1 MQSSIVYVSDTK
13 IRIFL
18 SETYSIHD
26 YYYYDSLTVDKSR
39 YTTVTGSPVLTYSSN
54 GLNVNTSVA
63 SVALIRN
70 NFLTLPSDYEA
81 EITVT
86 TVSSNQG
93 RTGICF
99 DDLLIDG
106 SSINTV
112 FYKLSNTSNKG
123 NTNSVITANTI
134 VKVRKQSGTFTVYFN
149 DVQKWSGSISDDNHY
164 QQFRT
169 YQNRSTTFKDLKI
182 KAL

>member
-1 MQSSIVYVSDTK
+1 MFWIQIFSISD
-13 IRIFL
+13 I
-18 SETYSIHD
+18 
-26 YYYYDSLTVDKSR
+26 YYYDSLTVDKSR
-39 YTTVTGSPVLTYSSN
+39 YITVSGSPVLTYSSN
-54 GLNVNTSVA
+54 GLNVNSSVA
-63 SVALIRN
+63 SVGLVKN

-86 TVSSNQG
+86 TVPSNEG

-123 NTNSVITANTI
+123 STNSVINANTV
-134 VKVRKQSGTFTVYFN
+134 VKIRKQGSTFTVYFD
-149 DVQKWSGSISDDNHY
+149 DVQKWTSSISDDNHLL
-164 QQFRT
+164 QFRT
-169 YQNRSTTFKDLKI
+169 YRNRSTTFKDLKI
-182 KAL
+182 KSL

>member
-1 MQSSIVYVSDTK
+1 M
-13 IRIFL
+13 
-18 SETYSIHD
+18 
-26 YYYYDSLTVDKSR
+26 YYYDSLTVDKSR
-39 YTTVTGSPVLTYSSN
+39 YTTVSGSPSLTYSSN

-63 SVALIRN
+63 QVGLVKN

-81 EITVT
+81 KITVT
-86 TVSSNQG
+86 TVPSNEG

-106 SSINTV
+106 SSSNTV

-123 NTNSVITANTI
+123 SSNSVIYDNTV
-134 VKVRKQSGTFTVYFN
+134 VKVRKQGSTFTVYFD
-149 DVQKWSGSISDDNHY
+149 DVQKWTGTISDDNHY

-169 YQNRSTTFKDLKI
+169 YRNRSTTFKDLKI

>member
-1 MQSSIVYVSDTK
+1 MVVSKIFSISD
-13 IRIFL
+13 I
-18 SETYSIHD
+18 
-26 YYYYDSLTVDKSR
+26 YYYDSLTVDKSR
-39 YTTVTGSPVLTYSSN
+39 YITVSGSPVLTYSSN

-63 SVALIRN
+63 QVGLVKN

-81 EITVT
+81 EITVIYVT
-86 TVSSNQG
+86 SNA

-106 SSINTV
+106 GDSNTGI
-112 FYKLSNTSNKG
+112 YKLSTTTRQSLIN
-123 NTNSVITANTI
+123 NSTYRTGDV
-134 VKVRKQSGTFTVYFN
+134 VKIRKQGSTFTYYLN
-149 DVQKWSGSISDDNHY
+149 DVQKWTGTISDDNHL

-182 KAL
+182 KSL